1 MTHLKRLAVTM
12 LVVAMILSTAGFAA
26 AATPSDVIGEP
37 CEEAVAYLMDLGI
50 IAGYPDG
57 TFQPSRTL
65 NRAEVAKIV
74 VVATLGEQG
83 EQLATWLK
91 GAYSFPDVPAD
102 HWASGYIMLA
112 KNLGI
117 VGGYPDGTFKP
128 LNNVTHIELVKML
141 VEAAGLEPA
150 SVDWPLNY
158 ALPGI
163 DAGIVLEGVGVD
175 VPLTRCEMAKM
186 VAYTVHEVANPATG
200 KTLGQSVFGESAI
213 ATLTVT
219 ASATHVGI
227 GAAVTLT
234 VVAKDADDNVVA
246 VVPTFETSDT
256 AKSAVSSAGVF
267 VGAASGMYTV
277 TAMANGTTAEVD
289 ITVYGAAKALKATP
303 AAMTVPANETTKVAV
318 TVEVVDANGHRVAN
332 STMTVAMDYAAG
344 GNNGA
349 VAITTASKAAVAG
362 VATLEVQA
370 KWLAEVTDTLEVTGD
385 TGITKDTFQI
395 SSVDQVATSIK
406 LVADPDVMMANEID
420 YGEAVATVLDQAG
433 VKMATGVY
441 DITFAIAGKGTLDG
455 GTADKVVTTFAAVAV
470 VPIES
475 IKGDPG
481 AFTVTASSTGLTSAS
496 VTVNSYIAG
505 SPAALV
511 VTTTD
516 VSGVAQNA
524 KNDLEVTVT
533 LVDKWGQPTTH
544 GSSVPVTVTVS
555 GGDWGYDCGDADCWD
570 AKSFAIP
577 IGASRV
583 TLKWFGTE
591 AGTFTFT
598 LASTGLTGTAFQIN
612 VVPGAA
618 YQVALTP
625 TLEFADLLLHITNPT
640 TTFTAQLEDYF
651 GNVVAEAGKDIEFKI
666 LPYANNGA
674 NTGTA
679 TLNGAASPQ
688 IVKTDSTGKANV
700 TFAAQAY
707 VGDKYQVSA
716 AYGDQVMPTVN
727 YVVLSDTVPGS
738 IAMTIQNTDEENIP
752 YIYADEGEVAVLT
765 ITLKD
770 SNGNVMVDDP
780 HLLLIEFSNGGKHV
794 GVLGAD
800 GTIMAAPEEYGGTLA
815 AGVWHIETIGGE
827 VVIYFEGMMKGS
839 FSIKVTAVGS
849 ATGVTA
855 SRSFATRAGTEMK
868 YARVFNTDGTLAE
881 AVSWTKNQ
889 PIQLWVAIV
898 DNGGNALQVETSQL
912 IGLLDP
918 GMYDG
923 EYRATATGTEITET
937 TIAAGQTYKA
947 VYYVNGA
954 DAPADGAD
962 LSWDAYWGPM

>member
-1 MTHLKRLAVTM
+1 M

-83 EQLATWLK
+83 EQMATWLK

-150 SVDWPLNY
+150 AVDWPLNY

-163 DAGIVLEGVGVD
+163 ESGIVLEGVGVD

-219 ASATHVGI
+219 ASASHVGI
-227 GAAVTLT
+227 GTAVTLA
-234 VVAKDADDNVVA
+234 VEAMDADGNVVA

-267 VGAASGMYTV
+267 VGAASGVYTV

-289 ITVYGAAKALKATP
+289 ITVFGAPAALKATP

-318 TVEVVDANGHRVAN
+318 TVEVVDANGHRVAT
-332 STMTVAMDYAAG
+332 STMMVYMAYAAG
-344 GNNGA
+344 GDNGA
-349 VAITTASKAAVAG
+349 VAITVGEKAAVAG

-370 KWLAEVTDTLEVTGD
+370 KWLAEVTDTLEVTGW

-406 LVADPDVMMANEID
+406 LVADPTAMVANEIEK
-420 YGEAVATVLDQAG
+420 GAVTATVLDQAG

-441 DITFAIAGKGTLDG
+441 DVTFAISGKGKLAG
-455 GTADKVVTTFAAVAV
+455 GTADKVVTTFAAVANV
-470 VPIES
+470 SVES

-496 VTVNSYIAG
+496 VTVNTYIAG
-505 SPAALV
+505 SPAALM

-516 VSGVAQNA
+516 VSGKADGA
-524 KNDLEVTVT
+524 DDLKVTVT
-533 LVDKWGQPTTH
+533 VVDMWGQPTT
-544 GSSVPVTVTVS
+544 GDVEFKITPDKGVWTLASSYEVDIRKDVVWQGHT
-555 GGDWGYDCGDADCWD
+555 
-570 AKSFAIP
+570 
-577 IGASRV
+577 
-583 TLKWFGTE
+583 
-591 AGTFTFT
+591 AGTFTMT
-598 LASTGLTGTAFQIN
+598 VTDVAGKLTGAAFTVTI
-612 VVPGAA
+612 VPGPADA
-618 YQVALTP
+618 VVLSP

-640 TTFTAQLEDYF
+640 TTFTAQLEDQF
-651 GNVVAEAGKDIEFKI
+651 GNIVAEAGKDIEFKI
-666 LPYANNGA
+666 WPYENNGSG

-679 TLNGAASPQ
+679 TLNGAISPQ
-688 IVKTDSTGKANV
+688 TVKTDSAGKASAIF
-700 TFAAQAY
+700 TAQAY
-707 VGDKYQVSA
+707 VGDKYKVSA
-716 AYGDQVMPTVN
+716 ACDDGCPVATTN
-727 YVVLSDTVPGS
+727 WVVISDTVPGS
-738 IAMTIQNTDEENIP
+738 IGMTIQNFAEPPQNIP
-752 YIYADEGEVAVLT
+752 YIYANEGEVASLT

-794 GVLGAD
+794 NVVNWIGGLEDWPKDYAV
-800 GTIMAAPEEYGGTLA
+800 PGGTLA
-815 AGVWHIETIGGE
+815 SGVWHIATEDGQ
-827 VVIYFEGMMKGS
+827 VVIWFEGMMKGS

-849 ATGVTA
+849 ATGVSA
-855 SRSFATRAGTEMK
+855 SRSFATRAGNEIK
-868 YARVFNTDGTLAE
+868 GARVFNTDGTLAE
-881 AVSWTKNQ
+881 KVAWTKNQ
-889 PIQLWVAIV
+889 PVQLWVAVV
-898 DNGGNALQVETSQL
+898 DNGGNALQVETNQTVWL
-912 IGLLDP
+912 WDAEGY
-918 GMYDG
+918 GG
-923 EYRATATGTEITET
+923 EYRATAAGTEIESA

-954 DAPADGAD
+954 DAPAAGGD
-962 LSWDAYWGPM
+962 LSWDAYLPALMPE